1 MAGGRVRV
9 RGPLGLSRVAR
20 TRVVEAVAPR
30 ELRGRAELGR
40 RTTASVRWSIE
51 PRGGGSR
58 VTLSA
63 AVDEASALDRA
74 LLACGGAW
82 WLRRTFAE
90 AVEQLGRVA

>member
-1 MAGGRVRV
+1 VAGGRVRV
-9 RGPLGLSRVAR
+9 RGPLGLSRTAR
-20 TRVVEAVAPR
+20 TRVLGAEEPR

-40 RTTASVRWSIE
+40 RTAASVRWSIE

-63 AVDEASALDRA
+63 SVDEASALDRV

-82 WLRRTFAE
+82 WLRRMFAE